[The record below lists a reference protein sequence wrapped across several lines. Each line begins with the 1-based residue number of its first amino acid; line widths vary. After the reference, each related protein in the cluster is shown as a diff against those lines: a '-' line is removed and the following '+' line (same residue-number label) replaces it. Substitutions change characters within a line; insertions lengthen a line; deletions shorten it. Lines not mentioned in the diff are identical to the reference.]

1 MLQSSAFHQHVF
13 CLYQGYLKLKK
24 PGLFPYKYTLPGV
37 GGGPYRGGPGGGAPW
52 CIVEGGGCKENGNVI
67 RFNINVTQKSCYS
80 I

>member
-1 MLQSSAFHQHVF
+1 MVCCVIFTQLHNS
-13 CLYQGYLKLKK
+13 GY
-24 PGLFPYKYTLPGV
+24 LPGV

-67 RFNINVTQKSCYS
+67 KFNINVTQKFGYS